1 MYMLYHYLVNEFV
14 AKASSKNVKNL
25 SKVPA
30 AIIVFGLTLTL
41 LSLFH
46 YFKNAAL
53 RKFAIKIFRHKIDL
67 FRGALRRIVSSK
79 QIPHWMSLN
88 TLTQPTL
95 LQRQNQNTKLFEK
108 RKRSRRVHKK
118 SKPAVVNIR
127 LEDISDDRPPSV
139 QS

>member
-25 SKVPA
+25 SKVPV

-53 RKFAIKIFRHKIDL
+53 RQFAIKIIRHKIDL
-67 FRGALRRIVSSK
+67 LRGAS
-79 QIPHWMSLN
+79 QIPNWMSLN
-88 TLTQPTL
+88 TLTQTTL

-108 RKRSRRVHKK
+108 RKRTRHVHNK

>member
-1 MYMLYHYLVNEFV
+1 MLYHYLVNEFV

-25 SKVPA
+25 SKVPV

-53 RKFAIKIFRHKIDL
+53 RKFAIKIIRHKIDL
-67 FRGALRRIVSSK
+67 LRGAS
-79 QIPHWMSLN
+79 QIPNWMSLN
-88 TLTQPTL
+88 TLTQTTL

-108 RKRSRRVHKK
+108 RKRSRHVHKK